1 MEKKE
6 NYKVTSSGFRYKID
20 DEALDD
26 WETLTLL
33 KKVDD
38 GDILA
43 IIDAAPK
50 FLGEKQYQNLQKF
63 LKKKEGKVR
72 TTSMIREIGEI
83 FTSNQVKN

>member
-20 DEALDD
+20 DEVLDD

-43 IIDAAPK
+43 IIDVAPK

>member
-1 MEKKE
+1 M
-6 NYKVTSSGFRYKID
+6 
-20 DEALDD
+20 
-26 WETLTLL
+26 
-33 KKVDD
+33 DD

-43 IIDAAPK
+43 IIDVAPK

>member
-20 DEALDD
+20 NEALDD

>member
-1 MEKKE
+1 METKE

-43 IIDAAPK
+43 IIDVAPK

>member
-43 IIDAAPK
+43 IIDVAPK

-83 FTSNQVKN
+83 FTSNQLKN

>member
-26 WETLTLL
+26 WEILTLL

>member
-20 DEALDD
+20 EEALDD

-43 IIDAAPK
+43 IIDVAPK

>member
-1 MEKKE
+1 M
-6 NYKVTSSGFRYKID
+6 
-20 DEALDD
+20 DD

-43 IIDAAPK
+43 IIDVAPK

>member
-1 MEKKE
+1 M
-6 NYKVTSSGFRYKID
+6 
-20 DEALDD
+20 DD

-43 IIDAAPK
+43 IIDVAPK

-83 FTSNQVKN
+83 FTSNQVKTNNPRQHDKF

>member
-38 GDILA
+38 GDILT
-43 IIDAAPK
+43 IIDVAPK

>member
-43 IIDAAPK
+43 IIDVAPK
-50 FLGEKQYQNLQKF
+50 FLREKQYQNLQKF

>member
-50 FLGEKQYQNLQKF
+50 FLGEKQYQNLQRF

>member
-1 MEKKE
+1 MKKKE

>member
-43 IIDAAPK
+43 IIDVAPK

>member
-6 NYKVTSSGFRYKID
+6 SYKVTSSGFRYKID

>member
-43 IIDAAPK
+43 IIDVAPK
-50 FLGEKQYQNLQKF
+50 FFFIKTISKFTKILEKERRKSKNYFNDSRNWRNLHF
-63 LKKKEGKVR
+63 
-72 TTSMIREIGEI
+72 
-83 FTSNQVKN
+83 

>member
-1 MEKKE
+1 M
-6 NYKVTSSGFRYKID
+6 
-20 DEALDD
+20 DD

-43 IIDAAPK
+43 IIDVAHK

>member
-38 GDILA
+38 GDILV
-43 IIDAAPK
+43 IIDVAPK